1 MTLSEPSTGNIDW
14 TLDKILSASRE
25 SRQYVERSNLNRVEE
40 DPVFSPWVPRKL
52 PDTVSEPGPAEV
64 NEEIDAEKD
73 IESISPNF
81 CEVIPRSESGFDDEG
96 SDRENL
102 ESEKVLEEI
111 KKAFEEGRLQGYSE
125 AEEKYLNTE
134 KSLHELIDAL
144 SNIKIDV
151 TEFQRTI
158 AELSTFIASKI
169 IRAEI
174 LINPEWIES
183 LVEKCIQEIRHHG
196 HDPLTVKLSI
206 DDFDLIGQDLIK
218 RHEHISF
225 ERDEDLRT
233 GDMEISMG
241 AASITENT
249 EEKLQK
255 ISEQLLESLKK
266 NSYIQEMNRTEQGEE
281 D

>member
-25 SRQYVERSNLNRVEE
+25 SRQYVERSNLNRVAE

-52 PDTVSEPGPAEV
+52 PDTASEPVPSEV
-64 NEEIDAEKD
+64 NEEIDVEKD

-96 SDRENL
+96 SDGENL

-111 KKAFEEGRLQGYSE
+111 KKSFEEGKLQGFSE
-125 AEEKYLNTE
+125 AEERYLKTE
-134 KSLHELIDAL
+134 KSLNELIDAL

-151 TEFQRTI
+151 KEFQRTI

-174 LINPEWIES
+174 LTNPEWIES

-206 DDFDLIGQDLIK
+206 DDFDLLGQGLIK

-249 EEKLQK
+249 EEKLQQ
-255 ISEQLLESLKK
+255 ISEQLLESLEK
-266 NSYIQEMNRTEQGEE
+266 NSYIQEMNQTEQGEE